1 MRPRVAAAVL
11 SLLIGPGA
19 ADRPLAHAQ
28 EVGDRAVNPILWSD
42 VPDLADIRVGDSY
55 YMSSTTMLVS
65 PGLPIMKSNDLVNWR
80 LVGYA
85 YDVLDDEDALALR
98 NGRNAYGGGSWASS
112 LRHHDGTFYVTTFS
126 GTTGK
131 TYIYRTKDPE
141 AGPWEKTSFRPSLHD
156 HSLFFEDDGRA
167 YMVHGAGNIRLTE
180 LNSDLS
186 GIKPGGVDRII
197 VPNASATAGRNI
209 GLPAE
214 GSQLRKIDGR
224 YYLSLITW
232 PRGGM
237 RTQLTFRAD
246 SLTGPYEGRVAL
258 QDQGVA
264 QGGLVDTP
272 DGEWYALLFQDHGAV
287 GRIPFL
293 VPVTWEDGWPVM
305 GVDGKVPAALNLPA
319 STLGVRGIVGSDD
332 FDRGP
337 GDPPLP
343 LAWQWNHNPED
354 EHWSLTQR
362 PGFLRLTTGRVD
374 ADLLAAR
381 NTLTQRTFGP
391 TSSAVVTLD
400 VAHMNDGDVAGLAA
414 LQRRYGFV
422 GVRATGDA
430 RSLVMV
436 IAEADSPTEV
446 EVAPL
451 AQDTVFL
458 RLECDFRGRKDTARF
473 AYSLDGA
480 SWSEIGKPLRM
491 TYTLPHFMGYRFAL
505 FQFATRTPGGF
516 VDFDDFRISDRI
528 DSPE

>member
-1 MRPRVAAAVL
+1 
-11 SLLIGPGA
+11 LI
-19 ADRPLAHAQ
+19 
-28 EVGDRAVNPILWSD
+28 
-42 VPDLADIRVGDSY
+42 
-55 YMSSTTMLVS
+55 
-65 PGLPIMKSNDLVNWR
+65 
-80 LVGYA
+80 
-85 YDVLDDEDALALR
+85 
-98 NGRNAYGGGSWASS
+98 
-112 LRHHDGTFYVTTFS
+112 
-126 GTTGK
+126 
-131 TYIYRTKDPE
+131 
-141 AGPWEKTSFRPSLHD
+141 
-156 HSLFFEDDGRA
+156 
-167 YMVHGAGNIRLTE
+167 
-180 LNSDLS
+180 
-186 GIKPGGVDRII
+186 
-197 VPNASATAGRNI
+197 
-209 GLPAE
+209 
-214 GSQLRKIDGR
+214 
-224 YYLSLITW
+224 
-232 PRGGM
+232 
-237 RTQLTFRAD
+237 FRAE

-258 QDQGVA
+258 RDQGVA

-272 DGEWYALLFQDHGAV
+272 EGKWYALLFQDHGAV

-305 GVDGKVPAALNLPA
+305 GVDGKVPATLNLPA

-332 FDRGP
+332 FDRRP

-343 LAWQWNHNPED
+343 LAWQWNHNPDD
-354 EHWSLTQR
+354 EHWSITQR
-362 PGFLRLTTGRVD
+362 PG
-374 ADLLAAR
+374 
-381 NTLTQRTFGP
+381 
-391 TSSAVVTLD
+391 SAVVTLD

-414 LQRRYGFV
+414 LQKRYGFV

-491 TYTLPHFMGYRFAL
+491 TYTRPHFMGYRFAL
-505 FQFATRTPGGF
+505 FHFATTTPGGF